1 MKIKEYANVNEY
13 TEVVD
18 APYNLTSGEEV
29 LDERPMGFVKG
40 GLQKLG
46 SKLLPG
52 SYGRAMTG
60 KVKLGTQANKLYG
73 DFHEF
78 LGQSGYKSTDDAV
91 RAFLQQ
97 SGINVDIDSI
107 LKGAAPAPAASKGFN
122 VKLPKKAPP
131 APAPAPVTESVD
143 NLNRILILSGRSPKK
158 IINEEVA
165 LDRAA
170 LNKIFMQVAQQ
181 QMGGKGGGAPAPAPA
196 PKAPAPTSSAPAPAP
211 APKAPAPTSSAP
223 APAPKAPPAPG
234 SGDFGGDGPAT
245 APTVEPPTA
254 SPTTST
260 APTVEPPAPP
270 PAPAPA
276 PKAPAPAPTA
286 TKPPA
291 ANPKQSI
298 QDVNKYLNNVA
309 VQAKNPDLTPEQ
321 KSELAKEL
329 INFMADR
336 KGTPEYDNAIG
347 GAQKLVKNLD
357 SRLTTRIATGK
368 TAVQNP
374 QGIRNPPKAP
384 PAPAPTAPPKASP
397 APAPTAPTAADPA
410 PRKGFNVD
418 LRQSPAQKK
427 TADLLR
433 AAKASQQTA
442 ESKILDRNS
451 YIFLKDVLESTNLTL
466 RDLGYRVSVS
476 ESTSDSITLIPR

>member
-1 MKIKEYANVNEY
+1 MKIKEYAANVVEY

-18 APYNLTSGEEV
+18 APYNLTSDEEV

-60 KVKLGTQANKLYG
+60 KVKLGNQANKLYG

-78 LGQSGYKSTDDAV
+78 LGQSGYQSTDDAV

-107 LKGAAPAPAASKGFN
+107 LKKAAPAAPASKGFN
-122 VKLPKKAPP
+122 VKLPQKTSP
-131 APAPAPVTESVD
+131 APAAAPVTESI
-143 NLNRILILSGRSPKK
+143 NRILVLSGRSPKK

-181 QMGGKGGGAPAPAPA
+181 QMGGKGGVGAAAPTNTQAPAAAAKTPSAAPAPQAPTAAPKVAAPSSRDFGGDVPAPA
-196 PKAPAPTSSAPAPAP
+196 VAPPTSTPPTSSAPPVAPPSAEPETPAP
-211 APKAPAPTSSAP
+211 AVKSPAPT
-223 APAPKAPPAPG
+223 
-234 SGDFGGDGPAT
+234 T
-245 APTVEPPTA
+245 A
-254 SPTTST
+254 
-260 APTVEPPAPP
+260 
-270 PAPAPA
+270 
-276 PKAPAPAPTA
+276 KQ
-286 TKPPA
+286 PA

-309 VQAKNPDLTPEQ
+309 VQSKNPDLTPQ
-321 KSELAKEL
+321 QRSELAKEL

-347 GAQKLVKNLD
+347 GAQKLVKKLD
-357 SRLTTRIATGK
+357 PRLNTRLATGK
-368 TAVQNP
+368 TAVQKP

-384 PAPAPTAPPKASP
+384 PAPVAAS
-397 APAPTAPTAADPA
+397 APAPKAATAAPQE
-410 PRKGFNVD
+410 N
-418 LRQSPAQKK
+418 PAQKK

-433 AAKASQQTA
+433 AAKASQTA

-451 YIFLKDVLESTNLTL
+451 YIFLKDVLENTNLTL
-466 RDLGYRVSVS
+466 RDLGYRVSIS
-476 ESTSDSITLIPR
+476 ESTSDSVTLITR

>member
-1 MKIKEYANVNEY
+1 MKIKEYAANVVEY

-18 APYNLTSGEEV
+18 APYNLTSDEEV

-60 KVKLGTQANKLYG
+60 KVKLGNQANKLYG

-78 LGQSGYKSTDDAV
+78 LGQSGYQSTDDAV

-107 LKGAAPAPAASKGFN
+107 LKKAAPAAPARKGFN
-122 VKLPKKAPP
+122 VKLPQKTSP
-131 APAPAPVTESVD
+131 APAAAPVTESI
-143 NLNRILILSGRSPKK
+143 NRILVLSGRSPKK

-181 QMGGKGGGAPAPAPA
+181 QMGGKGGVGAAAPTNIQAPSAAPTTQAPAAKTPTAAPTTQAPIAA
-196 PKAPAPTSSAPAPAP
+196 PKVAAPR
-211 APKAPAPTSSAP
+211 
-223 APAPKAPPAPG
+223 
-234 SGDFGGDGPAT
+234 SGDFGGDGPAA
-245 APTVEPPTA
+245 APAVAPPT
-254 SPTTST
+254 ST
-260 APTVEPPAPP
+260 PPASNAPP
-270 PAPAPA
+270 VAPPSAEPATPAPAV
-276 PKAPAPAPTA
+276 KSPAPTTA
-286 TKPPA
+286 KQPA

-309 VQAKNPDLTPEQ
+309 VQSKNPDLTPQ
-321 KSELAKEL
+321 QRSELAKEL

-347 GAQKLVKNLD
+347 GAQKLVKKLD
-357 SRLTTRIATGK
+357 PRLNTRLATGK
-368 TAVQNP
+368 TAVQKP

-384 PAPAPTAPPKASP
+384 PAPVAAS
-397 APAPTAPTAADPA
+397 APAPKAATAAPQE
-410 PRKGFNVD
+410 N
-418 LRQSPAQKK
+418 PAQKK

-433 AAKASQQTA
+433 AAKASQTA

-451 YIFLKDVLESTNLTL
+451 YIFLKDVLENTNLTL
-466 RDLGYRVSVS
+466 RDLGYRVSIS
-476 ESTSDSITLIPR
+476 ESTSDSVTLITR

>member
-1 MKIKEYANVNEY
+1 MKIKEYAANVVEY

-18 APYNLTSGEEV
+18 APYNLTSDEEV

-78 LGQSGYKSTDDAV
+78 LGQSGYQSTDDAV

-107 LKGAAPAPAASKGFN
+107 LKKVSPAANKGFN
-122 VKLPKKAPP
+122 VKLPQKPSP
-131 APAPAPVTESVD
+131 APAAAPVTESI
-143 NLNRILILSGRSPKK
+143 NRILVLSGRSPKK

-181 QMGGKGGGAPAPAPA
+181 QMGGKGGVGAAAPTNIQAPSAAPTPQAPAAKTPTAAPTTQAPTAA
-196 PKAPAPTSSAPAPAP
+196 PKVAAPR
-211 APKAPAPTSSAP
+211 
-223 APAPKAPPAPG
+223 
-234 SGDFGGDGPAT
+234 SGDFGGDGPAA
-245 APTVEPPTA
+245 APAVAPPT
-254 SPTTST
+254 ST
-260 APTVEPPAPP
+260 PPASNAPLVAPP
-270 PAPAPA
+270 SAEPATPAPAV
-276 PKAPAPAPTA
+276 KSPAPTTA
-286 TKPPA
+286 KQPA

-309 VQAKNPDLTPEQ
+309 VQSKNPDLTPQ
-321 KSELAKEL
+321 QRSELAKEL

-347 GAQKLVKNLD
+347 GAQKLVKKLD
-357 SRLTTRIATGK
+357 PRLNTRLATGK
-368 TAVQNP
+368 TAVQKP

-384 PAPAPTAPPKASP
+384 PAPVAAS
-397 APAPTAPTAADPA
+397 APAPKAATAAP
-410 PRKGFNVD
+410 
-418 LRQSPAQKK
+418 QETPAQKR
-427 TADLLR
+427 TRELG
-433 AAKASQQTA
+433 AAGRGLA

-451 YIFLKDVLESTNLTL
+451 YIFLKDVLENTNLSL

-476 ESTSDSITLIPR
+476 ESTSNSVTLITR